1 MKLGLKKD
9 TEIIFIVLFA
19 LLNLIYIIWPISLI
33 IEDIRSGTMEGTG
46 IEMLVLVPYLI
57 ELISLIPLG
66 AYILFQIVTRKL
78 KYINKLG
85 LCLVILYIIQVVT
98 FNVLLFK

>member
-1 MKLGLKKD
+1 MKLALKKD
-9 TEIIFIVLFA
+9 TELVFVVLFA
-19 LLNLIYIIWPISLI
+19 ILNLIYIYWPITLI

-57 ELISLIPLG
+57 EIISLILLG